1 MSDGTGPVDME
12 PLATHVDQQSIPDVV
27 PHLQLTYYSIEAL
40 YIRRVRPSQGG
51 NNTPK
56 PVISDSGYRQYLK
69 YTYTSYSAAEARP
82 LTEAEKKQ
90 IQAVA

>member
-1 MSDGTGPVDME
+1 MYKRSTQQPLIQARSIIRSDTNISAMSDGTGPVDME

-51 NNTPK
+51 NNTPR
-56 PVISDSGYRQYLK
+56 PVIR
-69 YTYTSYSAAEARP
+69 ENN
-82 LTEAEKKQ
+82 
-90 IQAVA
+90 I